1 MASALKFTPGSS
13 IRWRG
18 KRYVVVDYAG
28 MDSLIAR
35 ELGKRRLERIAV
47 RDAAPDRTPGDRTA
61 WTADL
66 VSIPEGAWQRAVK
79 RFKVLKPLLEMDRAK
94 RTLATLRA
102 HFYFPA
108 QRTHGSWEESPLK
121 KANAII
127 ETAINI
133 APVAVSANVAG
144 CPALPLANGR
154 VRLERSLDLR
164 RQTRTG
170 GLDPALR
177 SNGWR

>member
-28 MDSLIAR
+28 MDSIIAR

-47 RDAAPDRTPGDRTA
+47 RDAAPDRTSGDRTA

-79 RFKVLKPLLEMDRAK
+79 RFKILKPLLEMDRAK
-94 RTLATLRA
+94 RTLAKVQKVADALGKHPATIYRWMEAYEHCERISIFLRKGRA
-102 HFYFPA
+102 D
-108 QRTHGSWEESPLK
+108 RGKNRLSNVLSPK
-121 KANAII
+121 
-127 ETAINI
+127 E
-133 APVAVSANVAG
+133 
-144 CPALPLANGR
+144 
-154 VRLERSLDLR
+154 RLS
-164 RQTRTG
+164 
-170 GLDPALR
+170 
-177 SNGWR
+177 